1 MNTLA
6 SFRYKTKYIA
16 DDGAKGARS
25 NQTGK
30 SADDLVIH
38 VPPGT
43 IVHDADTGAL
53 LGDLVEKG
61 QRLVVC
67 KGGRGGRGNQHFA
80 TSRNQAPRTGER
92 GVPAEEK
99 NLKLELKLIADVGI
113 VGVPNAGK
121 SSLLA
126 IATNANPKIA
136 NYPFTTL
143 EPNLGV
149 AVLDFDTTLIMAD
162 IPGLIE
168 GAHRGVGLGDAF
180 LRHIQRTR
188 VLIHM
193 LDGLSEDP
201 LADFS
206 QINSEMALFDPK
218 LTQKPQIVVLN
229 KMDLPEVQ
237 ERWPKLKKALE
248 KRGYEA
254 MAISAATGQDLKP
267 LLWKVV
273 ELLKTA
279 PEPEIKEELP
289 VYKPEEDA
297 RAFTIEKKEDGWVI
311 HGAAIERAAKMT
323 YWEFDGSVRRFQ
335 RLMNAIGVD
344 QALRD
349 AGAENGDTVYIGE
362 EFELEWQD

>member
-1 MNTLA
+1 
-6 SFRYKTKYIA
+6 
-16 DDGAKGARS
+16 
-25 NQTGK
+25 
-30 SADDLVIH
+30 
-38 VPPGT
+38 
-43 IVHDADTGAL
+43 
-53 LGDLVEKG
+53 
-61 QRLVVC
+61 
-67 KGGRGGRGNQHFA
+67 
-80 TSRNQAPRTGER
+80 
-92 GVPAEEK
+92 
-99 NLKLELKLIADVGI
+99 
-113 VGVPNAGK
+113 
-121 SSLLA
+121 
-126 IATNANPKIA
+126 
-136 NYPFTTL
+136 
-143 EPNLGV
+143 
-149 AVLDFDTTLIMAD
+149 
-162 IPGLIE
+162 
-168 GAHRGVGLGDAF
+168 
-180 LRHIQRTR
+180 
-188 VLIHM
+188 M